1 MLVEIHS
8 VTDHETS
15 LTIYIHSLRPK
26 NNFENIP
33 ITDQIVSLLYVIKF
47 FLT

>member
-1 MLVEIHS
+1 MLAETHS

-15 LTIYIHSLRPK
+15 LTIYIHSVRPK

-33 ITDQIVSLLYVIKF
+33 ITVQRVSLLYVIKF